1 MTNKHY
7 FLLAAAVAV
16 AFSACDSEA
25 RRRQSE
31 ALNLA
36 GQANT
41 CYDNADYET
50 AIALIDSL
58 NRAYPDQVDTRREL
72 IPLRTKALKAYSEE
86 SLVRTD
92 SLVTVLQAEIAGFTD
107 VMHHVEGD
115 DDLDGYYV
123 VKDSYN
129 PDLSS
134 FTGIQ
139 PRVSDLDYS
148 LYLLA
153 SSADK
158 RVGVTQI
165 VLSSP
170 DGQMAS
176 TAIPEDSER
185 AGDTD
190 AFGSDIASFRY
201 DEVADLVAWAADHT
215 ASINRLT
222 IRGSLGEVDVKPT
235 PAQIAALGTAWRFA
249 QVASKLQAAVRLKDK
264 LERQLVLARDQEIN
278 LE

>member
-1 MTNKHY
+1 MT
-7 FLLAAAVAV
+7 
-16 AFSACDSEA
+16 A
-25 RRRQSE
+25 R
-31 ALNLA
+31 NLA

-41 CYDNADYET
+41 CYENGEYET
-50 AIALIDSL
+50 AISLIDSL
-58 NRAYPDQVDTRREL
+58 NKAYPAQVELRREL
-72 IPLRTKALKAYSEE
+72 IPLRAKAMKAYSEE

-92 SLVTVLQAEIAGFTD
+92 SLVTVLQAQIAGYSD

-123 VKDSYN
+123 VKSTYN
-129 PDLSS
+129 PDLSA

-148 LYLLA
+148 MYIIA

-190 AFGSDIASFRY
+190 AFGSDIASFRAE
-201 DEVADLVAWAADHT
+201 EVADLAAWAAENA
-215 ASINRLT
+215 ASVNRLI
-222 IRGSLGEVDVKPT
+222 IRGSLGEVEVKLT
-235 PAQIAALGTAWRFA
+235 PAQVAALGTAWQFA
-249 QVASKLQAAVRLKDK
+249 EVASKLQTAVRLKDK
-264 LERQLVLARDQEIN
+264 LEKQLVLARDQEIN